1 MTGFGVGPKISVP
14 KISVC
19 IPTYN
24 RAHFLSGAIASVQAQ
39 TISDWELVVC
49 DDGSTDGTPE
59 LMAGYAD
66 SRIHYVRHTVNIGK
80 SNNMRSGF
88 EAATGEYFVK
98 FDDDDL
104 LLPDFLER
112 TSRILDENA
121 AVDLVGTDH
130 WVMDEVGD
138 RKVDWTD
145 ENSRKWGRSELP
157 EGVIHEFLSQ
167 VFVTQCLQIGATLW
181 RMKNLKQLDYMRQD
195 WQSCEDN
202 DLLVRSA
209 IAGMQG
215 YYLPERLME
224 YRFHPEQHR
233 IGTAIAHLRAK
244 ITYLEAH
251 QFDDRQ
257 IDTIRQSRL
266 TETRLLLGL
275 RLIENGETEGG
286 RSMVQA
292 GRSHAPK
299 KAIAG
304 LLLSHVPK
312 PFRSAAF
319 GMVRSMVSDR

>member
-1 MTGFGVGPKISVP
+1 MIGFQVMPKISMP

-24 RAHFLSGAIASVQAQ
+24 RAHFLGGAIASVQAQ
-39 TISDWELVVC
+39 TISDWEIVVC

-66 SRIHYVRHTVNIGK
+66 SRIHYVRHAVNIGK

-88 EAATGEYFVK
+88 EAATGKYFVK

-104 LLPDFLER
+104 LLPNFLER
-112 TSRILDENA
+112 TSRILDEQA

-130 WVMDEVGD
+130 WVMDGAGD
-138 RKVDWTD
+138 RSVEWTD

-157 EGVIHEFLSQ
+157 EGVIQDFLFQ

-224 YRFHPEQHR
+224 YRFHAEQQR
-233 IGTAIAHLRAK
+233 IETAIAHLRAK
-244 ITYLEAH
+244 IIYLESH
-251 QFDDRQ
+251 QFDNRH
-257 IDTIRQSRL
+257 IDKIRQSRL
-266 TETRLLLGL
+266 TETQLLLGL
-275 RLIENGETEGG
+275 RLIEHGETEGG
-286 RSMVQA
+286 RGMVQA
-292 GRSHAPK
+292 GRSHSPK
-299 KAIAG
+299 KAMAG

-319 GMVRSMVSDR
+319 GMVRSIVSDR